1 MMRLLT
7 ILLLLQLTACT
18 KKSNPPTTN
27 NPGTPVQPTPQPGAT
42 LISLPAGWKLA
53 TSFTATFPQG
63 IQLYQFDTLF
73 NGQTIK
79 AFCLAYDSRNTT
91 FEFKP
96 ILATAAKTVS
106 AFVRDEPG
114 TVLAAINGGFFGSP
128 NQSFSLV
135 QHNGTVFSPNIKS
148 VTRPFNNSSVPYF
161 PTRAAFGITSAGTPQ
176 VGWIYHVGSGNDL
189 IYSYPSP
196 SPNALGSA
204 PQPQPTD
211 LFPVGG
217 VLWNTTAAI
226 GGSPMLIRNNTIQ
239 VTDAQELIDIN
250 NNSNRPRSAIGFNG
264 SGIVLLLAVE
274 GDNAPNYPGV
284 NLATTAA
291 LMQSLGCQGAINL
304 DGGGS
309 TAMIV
314 NNTSTVRAGGTGTER
329 AVMSAVLIK
338 RR

>member
-1 MMRLLT
+1 MIRFLT
-7 ILLLLQLTACT
+7 VLLLLQLAACT
-18 KKSNPPTTN
+18 KKSNPPSNN
-27 NPGTPVQPTPQPGAT
+27 NPGTPVQPGTT
-42 LISLPAGWKLA
+42 LITLPAGWRLA
-53 TSFTATFPQG
+53 TSYTTTFPQG
-63 IQLYQFDTLF
+63 IQLYQFDSVF

-96 ILATAAKTVS
+96 VLATAAKTVS

-114 TVLAAINGGFFGSP
+114 SVFAGINGGYFGSP

-135 QHNGTVFSPNIKS
+135 QYNGAILSPNIKS
-148 VTRPFNNSSVPYF
+148 VTRSFNGSNVPYY
-161 PTRAAFGITSAGTPQ
+161 PTRAAFGLTSAGSPQ
-176 VGWIYHVGSGNDL
+176 VGWIYHVGAGNDL
-189 IYSYPSP
+189 IYGYPSP
-196 SPNALGSA
+196 SPNALGTA
-204 PQPQPTD
+204 PQPQPTAS
-211 LFPVGG
+211 FPAGG
-217 VLWNTTAAI
+217 IVWNTTAAI
-226 GGSPMLIRNNTIQ
+226 GGSPLLIRNNTIQ
-239 VTDAQELIDIN
+239 ITDAEELIDIN
-250 NNSNRPRSAIGFNG
+250 NNTNRPRSAIGFSG
-264 SGIVLLLAVE
+264 SGMVLLLAVE
-274 GDNAPNYPGV
+274 GDNPPNYPGV

-309 TAMIV
+309 TALIV